1 MLIQES
7 HVDVPTTADG
17 PGTMRKY
24 TALSMGSGYPHLD
37 RP

>member
-17 PGTMRKY
+17 QGTMRKY
-24 TALSMGSGYPHLD
+24 SCPMKLT
-37 RP
+37 